1 MKSNESSLIRLTRW
15 TATLALA
22 WAMGVVPAV
31 SQALRPSFEPM
42 AVWNLSV
49 DGQKS
54 DAAEVY
60 YSRAA
65 GAFLVL
71 APEFEEPVLLSAR
84 TREVASL
91 QALKVAPQGDGT
103 YQLLSNAIDKVY
115 GTFQIQDASTVRFAA
130 EGKTGVLTKRA
141 WLTGPQ
147 TASHIRAMNV
157 QYDRDARAYK
167 PDPDA
172 VARLK
177 AEPDPVRVVIYFGEW
192 CPHCAKI
199 VPTVLSLQEALGDS
213 KIQFSYY
220 GLPTTMSD
228 DPITGKL
235 ELRGVPTALV
245 YRAGKVIGR
254 IYGTP
259 WEHPGQALLSVLH
272 EG

>member
-1 MKSNESSLIRLTRW
+1 MNSKECTVDTLKRW
-15 TATLALA
+15 TVALMMWAAVGAPLAA
-22 WAMGVVPAV
+22 
-31 SQALRPSFEPM
+31 QALRPIFEPM
-42 AVWNLSV
+42 AVWNLAV
-49 DGQKS
+49 DGQAS

-71 APEFEEPVLLSAR
+71 APEFQEPVLLSAR

-115 GTFQIQDASTVRFAA
+115 GSFQIENPSTVRFSA
-130 EGKTGVLTKRA
+130 EGKEGVLTKRP

-147 TASHIRAMNV
+147 TATHIRAMNM

-177 AEPDPVRVVIYFGEW
+177 AETDPIHVVVYFGEW

-199 VPTVLSLQEALGDS
+199 VPTVLGLQEALGKSD
-213 KIQFSYY
+213 IQFSYY

-228 DPITGKL
+228 DPITDKM
-235 ELRGVPTALV
+235 ELKGVPTAIV
-245 YRAGKVIGR
+245 YRGSKMIGR

-259 WEHPGQALLSVLH
+259 WEHPGQALLSVLNQ
-272 EG
+272 G